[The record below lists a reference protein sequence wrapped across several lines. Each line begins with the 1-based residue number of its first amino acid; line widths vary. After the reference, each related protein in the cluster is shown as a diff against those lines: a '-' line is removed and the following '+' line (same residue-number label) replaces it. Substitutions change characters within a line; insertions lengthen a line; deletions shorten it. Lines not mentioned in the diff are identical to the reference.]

1 MVREEGAREG
11 AFLFGRLPIY
21 CILMKTLGKIFGT
34 EAKVRIMRLFLF
46 NPDRMW
52 EVEEIGLR
60 TKTEKRDLKRELEG
74 LLYAGLIKKVSFTK
88 EINDEK
94 VKVKGLGLNT
104 DFPYLNQFQ
113 GLLADTLLLSDKDL
127 VERLSIA
134 GKIRLVV
141 VAGIFIQKWD
151 SRVDLLIVGDRIK
164 DDVLKRVVEK
174 IESEVGRELSFAVF
188 STADF
193 QYRLGVG
200 DKLIRDV
207 LDFSHKVIHDR
218 FGL

>member
-1 MVREEGAREG
+1 
-11 AFLFGRLPIY
+11 
-21 CILMKTLGKIFGT
+21 MKTLGKIFGT

-46 NPDRMW
+46 NPSRMW
-52 EVEEIGLR
+52 EVDEIGLR
-60 TKTEKRDLKRELEG
+60 TKTEKRDLKKELKG
-74 LLYAGLIKKVSFTK
+74 MLHAGLIKKVSFVK
-88 EINDEK
+88 EVDGEK

-104 DFPYLNQFQ
+104 EFPYLNQFQ

-164 DDVLKRVVEK
+164 EDVLKRVIEK

-188 STADF
+188 PTSDF